1 VRVLPLTQTKEVAMS
16 FQIQC
21 IRTCAQEFVR
31 SFLVLCLFLPF
42 FVYPDQMYMSITM
55 PTGGSIAVFM
65 CQLCMMAAVMSL
77 CNCVLD
83 STVHPF
89 IRYIK
94 GFTLALFL
102 QLPYIVMS
110 YYVMSLLLLVFGGH
124 ANMIHTLIM
133 SVLYLAPALLCILTI
148 YHQHLKRAAR

>member
-1 VRVLPLTQTKEVAMS
+1 MS

-21 IRTCAQEFVR
+21 IRTCAQDFVR

-65 CQLCMMAAVMSL
+65 CQLCMMVAVMSL
-77 CNCVLD
+77 CNCVLN
-83 STVHPF
+83 STIHPF

-102 QLPYIVMS
+102 QLPYVVMS
-110 YYVMSLLLLVFGGH
+110 YYAMSFLFHVFGIH
-124 ANMIHTLIM
+124 ADMIHTFIM
-133 SVLYLAPALLCILTI
+133 SVLYLAPALLCILTT
-148 YHQHLKRAAR
+148 YQQHLERASR

>member
-1 VRVLPLTQTKEVAMS
+1 MS

>member
-1 VRVLPLTQTKEVAMS
+1 MS

-21 IRTCAQEFVR
+21 IRTCAQDFVR

-42 FVYPDQMYMSITM
+42 FVYPDQIHMSIAL
-55 PTGGSIAVFM
+55 PTAGSIAMFM

-83 STVHPF
+83 ATVHPF

-102 QLPYIVMS
+102 QLPYVVMS
-110 YYVMSLLLLVFGGH
+110 YYVMSLPLLVFGGH
-124 ANMIHTLIM
+124 ADMIHTFIM
-133 SVLYLAPALLCILTI
+133 SVLYLAPALLCILTT

>member
-1 VRVLPLTQTKEVAMS
+1 MI

-21 IRTCAQEFVR
+21 IRTCAQDFVR

-42 FVYPDQMYMSITM
+42 CVYPDQMYMSITM

-77 CNCVLD
+77 CNCVLN
-83 STVHPF
+83 STIHPF

-102 QLPYIVMS
+102 QLPYVVMS
-110 YYVMSLLLLVFGGH
+110 YYAMSFLFHVFGIH
-124 ANMIHTLIM
+124 ADMIHTFIM
-133 SVLYLAPALLCILTI
+133 SVLYLAPALLCILTT
-148 YHQHLKRAAR
+148 YHQHLERAAR

>member
-1 VRVLPLTQTKEVAMS
+1 MS

-21 IRTCAQEFVR
+21 IRTCAQDFVK

-42 FVYPDQMYMSITM
+42 FVYPDQIHMSITL
-55 PTGGSIAVFM
+55 PTAGSIAVFM

-89 IRYIK
+89 VRYIK
-94 GFTLALFL
+94 GFTFALFL
-102 QLPYIVMS
+102 QLPYVVMS
-110 YYVMSLLLLVFGGH
+110 YYVMSLLLPVFGGH
-124 ANMIHTLIM
+124 AYMIHTLIM
-133 SVLYLAPALLCILTI
+133 SVLYLAPAILCILTT
-148 YHQHLKRAAR
+148 YHQHLERVAR

>member
-1 VRVLPLTQTKEVAMS
+1 MS

-21 IRTCAQEFVR
+21 IRTCAQDFVR

-42 FVYPDQMYMSITM
+42 CVYPDQMYMSITM

-65 CQLCMMAAVMSL
+65 CQLGMMAAVMSL
-77 CNCVLD
+77 CNCVLN
-83 STVHPF
+83 STIHPF

-102 QLPYIVMS
+102 QLPYVVMS
-110 YYVMSLLLLVFGGH
+110 YYAMSFLFHVFGIH
-124 ANMIHTLIM
+124 ADMIHTFIM
-133 SVLYLAPALLCILTI
+133 SVLYLAPALLCILTT
-148 YHQHLKRAAR
+148 YHQHLERAAR

>member
-1 VRVLPLTQTKEVAMS
+1 MS

-21 IRTCAQEFVR
+21 IRTCAQDFVR

-42 FVYPDQMYMSITM
+42 FVYPDQMHMSISL

-83 STVHPF
+83 STLHPF

-94 GFTLALFL
+94 GFHARFVFTT
-102 QLPYIVMS
+102 
-110 YYVMSLLLLVFGGH
+110 SLRC
-124 ANMIHTLIM
+124 NE
-133 SVLYLAPALLCILTI
+133 LLCYEFPFSCFWWTCRYDSYI
-148 YHQHLKRAAR
+148 YNVGIIPCSYAFMYLDDISSTS

>member
-1 VRVLPLTQTKEVAMS
+1 MS

-21 IRTCAQEFVR
+21 IRTCAQDFVR

-42 FVYPDQMYMSITM
+42 FVYPDQMHMSISL

-83 STVHPF
+83 ATVHPF
-89 IRYIK
+89 FRYIK

-102 QLPYIVMS
+102 QLPYVVMS
-110 YYVMSLLLLVFGGH
+110 YYAMSFLFHVFGIH
-124 ANMIHTLIM
+124 ADMIHTFIM
-133 SVLYLAPALLCILTI
+133 SVLYLAPALLCILTT
-148 YHQHLKRAAR
+148 YHQHLERAAR

>member
-1 VRVLPLTQTKEVAMS
+1 MRVLPLTQTKEVAMN

-21 IRTCAQEFVR
+21 IRTCAQDFVR
-31 SFLVLCLFLPF
+31 SFLVLCLLLPF
-42 FVYPDQMYMSITM
+42 FVYPDQMHMSITL
-55 PTGGSIAVFM
+55 PTGGSIAVFI

-83 STVHPF
+83 STLHPF

-102 QLPYIVMS
+102 QLPYVVMS
-110 YYVMSLLLLVFGGH
+110 YYVMSLPLLVFGGH
-124 ANMIHTLIM
+124 ADMIHTFIM
-133 SVLYLAPALLCILTI
+133 SVLYLVPALLCILTT
-148 YHQHLKRAAR
+148 YHQHLERAAR

>member
-1 VRVLPLTQTKEVAMS
+1 MR

-21 IRTCAQEFVR
+21 IRTCAQDFVR

-42 FVYPDQMYMSITM
+42 CVYPDQMYMSITM

-77 CNCVLD
+77 CNCVLN
-83 STVHPF
+83 STIHPF

-102 QLPYIVMS
+102 QLPYVVMS
-110 YYVMSLLLLVFGGH
+110 YYAMSFLFHVFGIH
-124 ANMIHTLIM
+124 ADMIHTFIM
-133 SVLYLAPALLCILTI
+133 SVLYLAPALLCILTT
-148 YHQHLKRAAR
+148 YHQHLERAAR

>member
-1 VRVLPLTQTKEVAMS
+1 MS

-21 IRTCAQEFVR
+21 IRTCAQDFVR

-65 CQLCMMAAVMSL
+65 CKLCMMAAVMSL
-77 CNCVLD
+77 CNCVLN
-83 STVHPF
+83 STIHPF

-102 QLPYIVMS
+102 QLPYVVMS
-110 YYVMSLLLLVFGGH
+110 YYAMSFLFHVFGIH
-124 ANMIHTLIM
+124 ADMIHTFIM
-133 SVLYLAPALLCILTI
+133 SVLYLAPALLCILTT
-148 YHQHLKRAAR
+148 YQQHLERASR